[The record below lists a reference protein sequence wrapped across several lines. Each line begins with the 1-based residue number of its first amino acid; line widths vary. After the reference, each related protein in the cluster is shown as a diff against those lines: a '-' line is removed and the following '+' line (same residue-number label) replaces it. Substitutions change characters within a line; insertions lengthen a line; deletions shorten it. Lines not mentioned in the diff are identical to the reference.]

1 MNTKMSLFLLFI
13 FLIVMLLFYYLKME
27 SNVIILLG
35 VVIVLLLN
43 DLIINREHFSDTNE
57 DLDQLLRNVTGTLN
71 NLQKLKSDLGDVV
84 EEDAPFLVVKS
95 SCAPSYSGM
104 VDTETVSDVLPDV
117 GGGISQELKNINIPN
132 LDADGHN
139 VDANTAE
146 SLSGIMDL

>member
-1 MNTKMSLFLLFI
+1 MNTKMALFLLFI
-13 FLIVMLLFYYLKME
+13 FLILMLLFYYLNME

-43 DLIINREHFSDTNE
+43 DLILNREHFSNTNE
-57 DLDQLLRNVTGTLN
+57 DLDQLLNNVTGTLN
-71 NLQKLKSDLGDVV
+71 NLQKLKSDLGDAV
-84 EEDAPFLVVKS
+84 EEETPFLVVKS
-95 SCAPSYSGM
+95 SCAPSYSGL
-104 VDTETVSDVLPDV
+104 VDTETVSDVLPPA
-117 GGGISQELKNINIPN
+117 GGISEEMKRVKIPN

>member
-1 MNTKMSLFLLFI
+1 MNTKISLFLLFI
-13 FLIVMLLFYYLKME
+13 FLVLMLLFYYLKME

-43 DLIINREHFSDTNE
+43 DLILNREHFSDTNE

-71 NLQKLKSDLGDVV
+71 NLQKLKSDVGDVV
-84 EEDAPFLVVKS
+84 EEELPYLVVKS
-95 SCAPSYSGM
+95 SCAPSYAG
-104 VDTETVSDVLPDV
+104 VVETETISDVLPPVDV
-117 GGGISQELKNINIPN
+117 SDELRKINIPN
-132 LDADGHN
+132 LDTNGHN

>member
-1 MNTKMSLFLLFI
+1 MNTKISLFLLFI
-13 FLIVMLLFYYLKME
+13 FLVLMLLFYYLKME

-43 DLIINREHFSDTNE
+43 DLILNREHFSDTNE

-71 NLQKLKSDLGDVV
+71 NLQKLKSDVGDVV
-84 EEDAPFLVVKS
+84 EEELPYLVVKS
-95 SCAPSYSGM
+95 SCAPSYAG
-104 VDTETVSDVLPDV
+104 VVETETISDVLPPV
-117 GGGISQELKNINIPN
+117 GVSDELRKINIPN
-132 LDADGHN
+132 LDTNGHN

>member
-57 DLDQLLRNVTGTLN
+57 NLDQLLRNVTGTLN

-95 SCAPSYSGM
+95 SCAPSYAGV
-104 VDTETVSDVLPDV
+104 VDTETVSDALPPA
-117 GGGISQELKNINIPN
+117 GGMSEEMKRVNIPN

-139 VDANTAE
+139 VDSNTAE